1 MLNRPVTL
9 ISPIISTFN
18 KYILNT
24 YNAQLNAKNIP
35 VNKTYFNERDNIQA
49 DKYNKNKLW

>member
-18 KYILNT
+18 KYILST
-24 YNAQLNAKNIP
+24 YNVQLSAKNIP

-49 DKYNKNKLW
+49 GK